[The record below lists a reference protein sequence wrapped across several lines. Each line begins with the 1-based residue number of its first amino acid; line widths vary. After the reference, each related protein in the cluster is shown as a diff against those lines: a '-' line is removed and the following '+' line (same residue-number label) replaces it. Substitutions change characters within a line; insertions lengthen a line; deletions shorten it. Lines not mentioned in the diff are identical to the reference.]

1 MTEGI
6 RRCVGF
12 LWTLIRVISASAVIG
27 AGIGFLEGET
37 VGRGWTRGEQMALA
51 EGASSVGLVIA
62 AIAGT
67 AVYFVF
73 NNKISLKIFFGIVT
87 AVLATGAAVAFL
99 TRNEMVTA
107 LSNVVMVVGAV
118 VYLLVSVPSAR
129 PSNE

>member
-1 MTEGI
+1 
-6 RRCVGF
+6 
-12 LWTLIRVISASAVIG
+12 
-27 AGIGFLEGET
+27 
-37 VGRGWTRGEQMALA
+37 MALA

-87 AVLATGAAVAFL
+87 AVLAAGATVAFL

-107 LSNVVMVVGAV
+107 LSNVLMVVGAV
-118 VYLLVSVPSAR
+118 VYLLVSVPRAR